1 MLQKVKL
8 KSIIFGSLLLS
19 TSLASAKNYSVFTEG
34 LIKDITPKG
43 WLLEYLQ
50 RMKEGMTGH
59 PEALSYPYNTCLW
72 AGDIPRNGNY
82 GQDWWR
88 YEQTAY
94 YTDGLLRL
102 GYLLKDQELISKGEE
117 GIKYTLNHPQSNGRL
132 GNGVISSL
140 WPQAVF
146 FRALKAY
153 YEVTG
158 DRKVRTALTNNYNSM
173 TTTDLCNGRRHI
185 VNIEGMMWLYGQ
197 QSQSA
202 LLTKAKTAYKNG
214 GFELDSKV
222 AGAEDF
228 LYIHGVT
235 YSEMLKIPMLLYAY
249 TGDKSYL
256 DLAMNAERRLE
267 RDHLLPDGVPSS
279 EEYTVGNDID
289 QVHETCDIIDYT
301 WSLGYFLTATGE
313 AEWADRIERAVFNA
327 GPACHTKD
335 FRSLQYFSGL
345 NQILCTGNSDN
356 TYFKRG
362 STWQAYRPTH
372 ETECCA
378 GNIHRLMPN
387 FASRMWLRGENNA
400 IVAAMYSPSE
410 IVFKVGDDS
419 VHIAEETHYP
429 FSGHIDFRFSMRNA
443 TEFPFQFRIPGWCKN
458 YTVKVNG
465 ESLPLRGGLEGS
477 ASGFAT
483 LNRQFQDGDVVSV
496 DFEMKP
502 QICTLNADQGQ
513 YVECGPLLYCY
524 AIPQTM
530 TEDTNVYSNMAGK
543 VPENPD
549 FKCWSITPSDK
560 WNYGMKQGEQQLT
573 LVTDENLLNSAYPFD
588 KETAPVSIEVD
599 VTPVRWTILDN
610 RYNPVTPSTNTT
622 VANGSAQKIRLI
634 PYGCTE
640 LRLTVFPTLPQSSE
654 KTLTEQLL
662 VNPDFEQTSATAF
675 NHGGVEKKAYLPYG
689 WKVRGTLSTSSYGIN
704 RDAVN
709 HHGENVCWYNTIPFP
724 ADFQLYQTIPASKL
738 KAGTYRVTCQLWV
751 ANNKKGVTR
760 LFANNNVAYFGHESD
775 YKNCFTEGEE
785 TTFADYAGDTG
796 GSPFILKDMEV
807 TVHVSAGES
816 LTLGIRSGNMK
827 SDGTVT
833 TTNDGTGW
841 FKVDNF
847 RIELIED
854 DATTIQNSKIE
865 IQNSKFGGIYDLS
878 GRRVAQQFKI
888 QNSKSKEQEDSSMF
902 NGLRKGLCIVNGKKI
917 AF

>member
-1 MLQKVKL
+1 MLQKVNL
-8 KSIIFGSLLLS
+8 KNIIIGSLLLS
-19 TSLASAKNYSVFTEG
+19 ASLASAKNYSVFTEG

-72 AGDIPRNGNY
+72 AGDIPRNGDY

-117 GIKYTLNHPQSNGRL
+117 GIQYTLNHPQSNGRL

-197 QSQSA
+197 QPQSA

-256 DLAMNAERRLE
+256 NLALNAERRLE

-387 FASRMWLRGENNA
+387 FASRMWLRGEHNA

-410 IVFKVGDDS
+410 IAFKVGDDS
-419 VHIAEETHYP
+419 VRIAEETHYP
-429 FSGHIDFRFSMRNA
+429 FSGHIDFRFSMKNA
-443 TEFPFQFRIPGWCKN
+443 TEFPFQFRIPGWCKK

-483 LNRQFQDGDVVSV
+483 LNRQFQDGDIVSV

-549 FKCWSITPSDK
+549 FKCWSITPSGK

-599 VTPVRWTILDN
+599 VTPVKWTILDN

-640 LRLTVFPTLPQSSE
+640 LRLTVFPTLSQSSE

-675 NHGGVEKKAYLPYG
+675 NHGGVEKKSYLPYG
-689 WKVRGTLSTSSYGIN
+689 WKVRGTLSGSSYGIN

-724 ADFQLYQTIPASKL
+724 AEFQLYQTIPASKL
-738 KAGTYRVTCQLWV
+738 NAGTYRVTCLLWV
-751 ANNKKGVTR
+751 ASSKKGVTR
-760 LFANNNVAYFGHESD
+760 LFANNNVAYFGRESD
-775 YKNCFTEGEE
+775 YQNCFTEGEE
-785 TTFADYAGDTG
+785 ATFAGYAGDTG
-796 GSPFILKDMEV
+796 GSPFILKNMEV

-816 LTLGIRSGNMK
+816 LTLGIRSGNMRN
-827 SDGTVT
+827 DGTVT

-854 DATTIQNSKIE
+854 DATTIQNSKLE
-865 IQNSKFGGIYDLS
+865 IQNSKYGGIYDLS

-888 QNSKSKEQEDSSMF
+888 QNSKSKEQENSSMF
-902 NGLRKGLCIVNGKKI
+902 NGLRKGLCIVNGKKV

>member
-1 MLQKVKL
+1 MLQKVNL
-8 KSIIFGSLLLS
+8 KNIIIGSLLLS
-19 TSLASAKNYSVFTEG
+19 ASLASAKNYSVFTEG

-72 AGDIPRNGNY
+72 AGDIPRNGDY

-117 GIKYTLNHPQSNGRL
+117 GIQYTLNHPQSNGRL

-197 QSQSA
+197 QPQSA

-256 DLAMNAERRLE
+256 NLALNAERRLE

-410 IVFKVGDDS
+410 IAFKVGDDS
-419 VHIAEETHYP
+419 VRIAEETHYP
-429 FSGHIDFRFSMRNA
+429 FSGHIDFRFSMKNA
-443 TEFPFQFRIPGWCKN
+443 TEFPFQFRIPGWCKK

-483 LNRQFQDGDVVSV
+483 LNRQFQDGDIVSV

-549 FKCWSITPSDK
+549 FKCWSITPSGK

-599 VTPVRWTILDN
+599 VTPVKWTILDN

-640 LRLTVFPTLPQSSE
+640 LRLTVFPTLSQSSE

-675 NHGGVEKKAYLPYG
+675 NHGGVEKKSYLPYG
-689 WKVRGTLSTSSYGIN
+689 WKVRGTLSGSSYGIN

-724 ADFQLYQTIPASKL
+724 AEFQLYQTIPASKL
-738 KAGTYRVTCQLWV
+738 NAGTYRVTCLLWV
-751 ANNKKGVTR
+751 ASSKKGVTR
-760 LFANNNVAYFGHESD
+760 LFANNNVAYFGRESD
-775 YKNCFTEGEE
+775 YQNCFTEGEE
-785 TTFADYAGDTG
+785 ATFAGYAGDTG
-796 GSPFILKDMEV
+796 GSPFILKNMEV

-816 LTLGIRSGNMK
+816 LTLGIRSGNMR
-827 SDGTVT
+827 SNGTVT

-854 DATTIQNSKIE
+854 DATTIQNSKLE
-865 IQNSKFGGIYDLS
+865 IQNSKYGGIYDLS
-878 GRRVAQQFKI
+878 GRRVMGQGARG
-888 QNSKSKEQEDSSMF
+888 KEQEDSSLF
-902 NGLRKGLCIVNGKKI
+902 TLHSSLKKGLCIVNGKKV

>member
-1 MLQKVKL
+1 MLKEVKV
-8 KSIIFGSLLLS
+8 KSIILGSLLLS
-19 TSLASAKNYSVFTEG
+19 TLSASTKNYSVFTEG

-43 WLLEYLQ
+43 WLREYLQ
-50 RMKEGMTGH
+50 RMKDGMTGH

-72 AGDIPRNGNY
+72 AGDIPRNGDY

-102 GYLLKDQELISKGEE
+102 GYLLKDEELIKKGED

-173 TTTDLCNGRRHI
+173 TTNDLCNGRRHI

-197 QSQSA
+197 QAQSA
-202 LLTKAKTAYKNG
+202 LLTKAKTAYKTG
-214 GFELDSKV
+214 GFELDGKE
-222 AGAEDF
+222 AAEDDF

-256 DLAMNAERRLE
+256 NLALNAERRLE

-279 EEYTVGNDID
+279 EEYTVGKDID

-387 FASRMWLRGENNA
+387 FASRMWLRGQGNS

-410 IVFKVGDDS
+410 VAFKVGTDS
-419 VHIAEETHYP
+419 VYIAEETYYP
-429 FSGHIDFRFSMRNA
+429 FSGHIDFKFKMKNA
-443 TEFPFQFRIPGWCKN
+443 TEFPFMFRIPGWCKK

-465 ESLPLRGGLEGS
+465 ETMDVEAMPQT
-477 ASGFAT
+477 FAT
-483 LNRQFQDGDVVSV
+483 LNRKFQDEDVISI
-496 DFEMKP
+496 DFEMTP
-502 QICTLNADQGQ
+502 QICSLDADQGQ
-513 YVECGPLLYCY
+513 YVECGPLLYSF

-530 TEDTNVYSNMAGK
+530 TEDTKEYSNMNGK
-543 VPENPD
+543 RPENPD
-549 FKCWSITPSDK
+549 FKCWSITPSGK
-560 WNYGMKQGEQQLT
+560 WNYGMKQGNQNLK
-573 LVTDENLLNSAYPFD
+573 LVTNQNLLVNAYPYD
-588 KETAPVSIEVD
+588 KETTPVSIEVN
-599 VTPVRWTILDN
+599 VTPVTWTILDN

-622 VANGSAQKIRLI
+622 VSNGTQQKIRLI

-640 LRLTVFPTLPQSSE
+640 LRVTVFPTLPSGSE
-654 KTLTEQLL
+654 GTLTEELL
-662 VNPDFEQTSATAF
+662 VNPDFELTSASDI
-675 NHGGVEKKAYLPYG
+675 NHGGVEKKSYLPYG
-689 WKVRGTLSTSSYGIN
+689 WRVRGTLSGSSYGIN

-709 HHGENVCWYNTIPFP
+709 HHGENVCWFNTIPFP
-724 ADFQLYQTIPASKL
+724 ANFQLYQTIPASKL
-738 KAGTYRVTCQLWV
+738 KAGTYRISCQLWC
-751 ANNKKGVTR
+751 ANNKKGITR
-760 LFANNNVAYFGHESD
+760 LFANNNVTYFGRETD
-775 YKNCFTEGEE
+775 YNDCFTEGEE
-785 TTFADYAGDTG
+785 VDFAGHAGDTG

-833 TTNDGTGW
+833 TSSDGTGW

-854 DATTIQNSKIE
+854 DETAINSPSL
-865 IQNSKFGGIYDLS
+865 NPFLYGGGIYDLS
-878 GRRVAQQFKI
+878 GRKLVNGSEWENSPSILNSQF
-888 QNSKSKEQEDSSMF
+888 SMF
-902 NGLRKGLCIVNGKKI
+902 NGLRKGLCIVNGKKLYI
-917 AF
+917 R

>member
-1 MLQKVKL
+1 MKL
-8 KSIIFGSLLLS
+8 KSIIIGSLLLS
-19 TSLASAKNYSVFTEG
+19 ASLASAKNYSVFTEG

-43 WLLEYLQ
+43 WLREYMQ

-72 AGDIPRNGNY
+72 AGDIPRNGDY

-102 GYLLKDQELISKGEE
+102 GYLLKDEELISKGEE

-197 QSQSA
+197 QPQSA
-202 LLTKAKTAYKNG
+202 LLSKAKTAYRTG
-214 GFELDSKV
+214 GFELDGKE
-222 AGAEDF
+222 AAEDDF

-235 YSEMLKIPMLLYAY
+235 YSEMLKIPMILYAY

-256 DLAMNAERRLE
+256 ELALNAERRLE

-410 IVFKVGDDS
+410 IGFKVGNDS
-419 VHIAEETHYP
+419 VHIAEDTYYP
-429 FSGHIDFRFSMRNA
+429 FSGHIDFRFSMKNA
-443 TEFPFQFRIPGWCKN
+443 TEFPFLFRIPGWCKE

-477 ASGFAT
+477 VSASGFAT
-483 LNRQFQDGDVVSV
+483 LNRKFQDGDVVSV

-502 QICTLNADQGQ
+502 QIRTLNADQGQ
-513 YVECGPLLYCY
+513 YVECGPLLYCF

-549 FKCWSITPSDK
+549 FKCWSITPSGK

-573 LVTDENLLNSAYPFD
+573 LRTDENLLATAYPFD
-588 KETAPVSIEVD
+588 KETSPVSIEVD
-599 VTPVRWTILDN
+599 VTPVKWTILDN
-610 RYNPVTPSTNTT
+610 RYNPVTPCTTTT
-622 VANGSAQKIRLI
+622 VANGTAQKIRLI

-640 LRLTVFPTLPQSSE
+640 LRVTVFPTLDQNRE

-662 VNPDFEQTSATAF
+662 VNPDFEQTSASVF

-689 WKVRGTLSTSSYGIN
+689 WKVRGTLSGSSYGIN

-709 HHGENVCWYNTIPFP
+709 NHGENVCWYNTIPFP
-724 ADFQLYQTIPASKL
+724 ADFQLYQTIPANKL

-760 LFANNNVAYFGHESD
+760 LFANNNVAYFGRESD
-775 YKNCFTEGEE
+775 YQNCFTEGEE
-785 TTFADYAGDTG
+785 ATFAGYAGDSN

-827 SDGTVT
+827 NDGTVIT
-833 TTNDGTGW
+833 TADGTGW

-854 DATTIQNSKIE
+854 DATAIQNSKI
-865 IQNSKFGGIYDLS
+865 QNSKLWGIYDLS
-878 GRRVAQQFKI
+878 GRRVMGQRAWGKV
-888 QNSKSKEQEDSSMF
+888 QEDSPMANAQCSMF
-902 NGLRKGLCIVNGKKI
+902 NGLKKGLCIVNGKKV

>member
-1 MLQKVKL
+1 MLQKVNL
-8 KSIIFGSLLLS
+8 KNIIIGSLLLS
-19 TSLASAKNYSVFTEG
+19 ASLASAKNYSVFTEG

-72 AGDIPRNGNY
+72 AGDIPRNGDY

-117 GIKYTLNHPQSNGRL
+117 GIQYTLNHPQSNGRL

-197 QSQSA
+197 QPQSA

-256 DLAMNAERRLE
+256 NLALNAERRLE

-410 IVFKVGDDS
+410 IAFKVGDDS
-419 VHIAEETHYP
+419 VRIAEETHYP
-429 FSGHIDFRFSMRNA
+429 FSGHIDFRFSMKNA
-443 TEFPFQFRIPGWCKN
+443 TEFPFQFRIPGWCKK

-483 LNRQFQDGDVVSV
+483 LNRQFQDGDIVSV

-549 FKCWSITPSDK
+549 FKCWSITPSGK

-599 VTPVRWTILDN
+599 VTPVKWTILDN

-640 LRLTVFPTLPQSSE
+640 LRLTVFPTLSQSSE

-675 NHGGVEKKAYLPYG
+675 NHGGVEKKSYLPYG
-689 WKVRGTLSTSSYGIN
+689 WKVRGTLSGSSYGIN

-724 ADFQLYQTIPASKL
+724 AEFQLYQTIPASKL
-738 KAGTYRVTCQLWV
+738 NAGTYRVTCLLWV
-751 ANNKKGVTR
+751 ASSKKGVTR
-760 LFANNNVAYFGHESD
+760 LFANNNVAYFGRESD
-775 YKNCFTEGEE
+775 YQNCFTEGEE
-785 TTFADYAGDTG
+785 ATFAGYVGDTG
-796 GSPFILKDMEV
+796 GSPFILKNMEV

-816 LTLGIRSGNMK
+816 LTLGIRSGNMR
-827 SDGTVT
+827 SNGTVT

-854 DATTIQNSKIE
+854 DATTIQNSKLE
-865 IQNSKFGGIYDLS
+865 IQNSKYGGIYDLS
-878 GRRVAQQFKI
+878 GRRVMGQGARG
-888 QNSKSKEQEDSSMF
+888 KEQEDSSLF
-902 NGLRKGLCIVNGKKI
+902 TLHSSLKKGLCIVNGKKV

>member
-1 MLQKVKL
+1 MKL
-8 KSIIFGSLLLS
+8 KSIIIGSLLLS
-19 TSLASAKNYSVFTEG
+19 ASLASAKNYSVFTEG

-43 WLLEYLQ
+43 WLREYMQ

-72 AGDIPRNGNY
+72 AGDIPRNGDY

-102 GYLLKDQELISKGEE
+102 GYLLKDEELISKGEE

-197 QSQSA
+197 QPQSA
-202 LLTKAKTAYKNG
+202 LLSKAKTAYRTG
-214 GFELDSKV
+214 GFELDGKE
-222 AGAEDF
+222 AAEDDF

-235 YSEMLKIPMLLYAY
+235 YSEMLKIPMILYAY

-256 DLAMNAERRLE
+256 ELALNAERRLE

-301 WSLGYFLTATGE
+301 SSLGYFLTATGE

-410 IVFKVGDDS
+410 IGFKVGNDS
-419 VHIAEETHYP
+419 VHIAEDTYYP
-429 FSGHIDFRFSMRNA
+429 FSGHIDFRFSMKNA
-443 TEFPFQFRIPGWCKN
+443 TEFPFLFRIPGWCKE

-465 ESLPLRGGLEGS
+465 ENLPLRGGLEGS
-477 ASGFAT
+477 VSASGFAT
-483 LNRQFQDGDVVSV
+483 LNRKFQDGDVVSV

-502 QICTLNADQGQ
+502 QIRTLNADQGQ
-513 YVECGPLLYCY
+513 YVECGPLLYCF

-549 FKCWSITPSDK
+549 FKCWSITPSGK

-573 LVTDENLLNSAYPFD
+573 LRTDESLLATAYPFD

-599 VTPVRWTILDN
+599 VTPVKWTILDN
-610 RYNPVTPSTNTT
+610 RYNPVTPCTTTT
-622 VANGSAQKIRLI
+622 VANGTAQKIRLI

-640 LRLTVFPTLPQSSE
+640 LRVTVFPTLDQNRE

-662 VNPDFEQTSATAF
+662 VNPDFEQTSASVF

-689 WKVRGTLSTSSYGIN
+689 WKVRGTLSGSSYGIN

-709 HHGENVCWYNTIPFP
+709 NHGENVCWYNTIPFP
-724 ADFQLYQTIPASKL
+724 ADFQLYQTIPANKL

-760 LFANNNVAYFGHESD
+760 LFANNNVAYFGRESD
-775 YKNCFTEGEE
+775 YQNCFTEGEE
-785 TTFADYAGDTG
+785 ATFAGYAGDSN
-796 GSPFILKDMEV
+796 GSPFILKDMQV

-827 SDGTVT
+827 NDGTVIT
-833 TTNDGTGW
+833 TADGTGW

-854 DATTIQNSKIE
+854 DATAIQNSKI
-865 IQNSKFGGIYDLS
+865 QNSKLWGIYDLS
-878 GRRVAQQFKI
+878 GRRVMGQGAWGKV
-888 QNSKSKEQEDSSMF
+888 QEDSPMANAQCSMF
-902 NGLRKGLCIVNGKKI
+902 NGLKKGLCIVNGKKV

>member
-1 MLQKVKL
+1 VKR
-8 KSIIFGSLLLS
+8 KSIVIGSLLLS
-19 TSLASAKNYSVFTEG
+19 VLSVRAKNYSVFTEG

-43 WLLEYLQ
+43 WLKEYLQ

-72 AGDIPRNGNY
+72 AGDIPRNGDY

-102 GYLLKDQELISKGEE
+102 GYLLKDEELIKKGEE
-117 GIKYTLNHPQSNGRL
+117 GIQYTLSHPQSNGRL

-158 DRKVRTALTNNYNSM
+158 DRKVRTALASNYNSM
-173 TTTDLCNGRRHI
+173 NNNDLTNGRRHI
-185 VNIEGMMWLYGQ
+185 VNLEGMLWLYGQ
-197 QSQSA
+197 QAQSA
-202 LLTKAKTAYKNG
+202 LLTKAKTAYKTG
-214 GFELDSKV
+214 GFELDGKEAS
-222 AGAEDF
+222 EDDF
-228 LYIHGVT
+228 IYMHGVT
-235 YSEMLKIPMLLYAY
+235 YSEMLKIPMILYAY
-249 TGDKSYL
+249 TGEKTYL
-256 DLAMNAERRLE
+256 DLALNAERRLE

-279 EEYTVGNDID
+279 EEYTVGKDID
-289 QVHETCDIIDYT
+289 QVHETCDIVDYT
-301 WSLGYFLTATGE
+301 WSLGYFLTTTGE

-387 FASRMWLRGENNA
+387 FASRMWLRGEGNA

-410 IVFKVGDDS
+410 VAFKIGTDS
-419 VHIAEETHYP
+419 IYIKEDTYYP
-429 FSGHIDFRFSMRNA
+429 FSGHIDFRFSMKNA
-443 TEFPFQFRIPGWCKN
+443 TEFPFIFRIPGWCTN
-458 YTVKVNG
+458 CHVMING
-465 ESLPLRGGLEGS
+465 EDIRMNTTPHTFTTLERM
-477 ASGFAT
+477 FH
-483 LNRQFQDGDVVSV
+483 NGDVVSV
-496 DFEMKP
+496 DFEMQP
-502 QICTLNADQGQ
+502 QIVTLDAEQGQ
-513 YVECGPLLYCY
+513 YVECGPLLYSY

-530 TEDTNVYSNMAGK
+530 TEDTKVYSNMAGK
-543 VPENPD
+543 VSENPD
-549 FKCWSITPSDK
+549 FKCWSITPSGK
-560 WNYGMKQGEQQLT
+560 WNYGMKEGKQNLR
-573 LVTDENLLNSAYPFD
+573 LVTDESLLANTYPFD
-588 KETAPVSIEVD
+588 KETTPVSIEVD

-610 RYNPVTPSTNTT
+610 RYNPVTPCTNTT
-622 VANGSAQKIRLI
+622 VVNGSQQRIRLI

-640 LRLTVFPTLPQSSE
+640 LRVTVFPTLTSSSE
-654 KTLTEQLL
+654 KTLTEKLI
-662 VNPDFEQTSATAF
+662 VNPDFELTSATTI
-675 NHGGVEKKAYLPYG
+675 NHGGVEKKSYLPYG
-689 WKVRGTLSTSSYGIN
+689 WKVRGTLSGSSYGIN

-724 ADFQLYQTIPASKL
+724 ANFQLYQTIPASKL
-738 KAGTYRVTCQLWV
+738 KAGTYRVTCQLWC

-760 LFANNNVAYFGHESD
+760 LFANNNVQYFGHESD
-775 YKNCFTEGEE
+775 YVNCFTEGEDA
-785 TTFADYAGDTG
+785 TFAGHAGDTG

-807 TVHVSAGES
+807 TVHVAAGET
-816 LTLGIRSGNMK
+816 LTIGIRSSNMK
-827 SDGTVT
+827 NDGTLISSA
-833 TTNDGTGW
+833 DGTGW

-847 RIELIED
+847 QIELIED
-854 DATTIQNSKIE
+854 DETAINTLLPTRNERERWYSL
-865 IQNSKFGGIYDLS
+865 NGICLS
-878 GRRVAQQFKI
+878 
-888 QNSKSKEQEDSSMF
+888 
-902 NGLRKGLCIVNGKKI
+902 RKPSHSIYIYNGKKI
-917 AF
+917 ATN